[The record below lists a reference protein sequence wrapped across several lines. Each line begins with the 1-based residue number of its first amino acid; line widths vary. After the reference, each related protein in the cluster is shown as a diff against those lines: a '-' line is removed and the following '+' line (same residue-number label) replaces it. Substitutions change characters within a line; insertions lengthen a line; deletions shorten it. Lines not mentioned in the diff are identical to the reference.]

1 MGEFLEVLRQH
12 FPEFLSGFFITC
24 RLVAISFV
32 IAVVVGTII
41 AAFRVAP
48 VKWLQRIGGI
58 YVETFRNIPLLVLIF
73 IFFFGFPETLNIGPW
88 LAGTMALGLYTA
100 AYIAETLRSGVF
112 AVGKGQIDAAL
123 SLGLTYR
130 ETLQKIILP
139 QSFRTVIPPLGNLI
153 IAMIKNSAIIG
164 ASALAIPDLLKS
176 GRIVAAQTAQTLASF
191 FWAALGYLILTIT
204 ATLVV
209 RSLEKRLAIRR

>member
-1 MGEFLEVLRQH
+1 MGEFWEVLTRH
-12 FPEFLSGFFITC
+12 FPEFRSGFFVTC

-32 IAVVVGTII
+32 IAMGVGTLI
-41 AAFRVAP
+41 AALRVAP
-48 VKWLQRIGGI
+48 VRWLNRVGAV

-73 IFFFGFPETLNIGPW
+73 IFYFGFPVAFNIGPW
-88 LAGTMALGLYTA
+88 LAGTLALGLYTA

-164 ASALAIPDLLKS
+164 ASALAIPDLLKT
-176 GRIVAAQTAQTLASF
+176 GRIVAANTVKTHESF
-191 FWAALGYLILTIT
+191 FWAASGYLILTVT
-204 ATLVV
+204 ATFIV
-209 RSLEKRLAIRR
+209 RYLEKRLAIKR